1 MAKERAPL
9 APGSRVVERD
19 EYSQDVDSS
28 DDSGMLRPGSHVR
41 HVRFGEGVVRSVEGG
56 IKPSVVASFPG
67 FGEKRI
73 LVEFLEPA

>member
-1 MAKERAPL
+1 VL

-19 EYSQDVDSS
+19 EYSQD
-28 DDSGMLRPGSHVR
+28 SGEEGQTLRPGSHVR
-41 HVRFGEGVVRSVEGG
+41 HVRFGEGVVQSVEGG
-56 IKPSVVASFPG
+56 MKPSVVARFPG